1 MADAITVRNLVVCR
15 GRRTILHDFSIGL
28 PKGKVTAII
37 GPNGCGKST
46 FLKAVNGMIPVVGGS
61 ICLGGRDVHDFSRK
75 ALSREIAFLTQT
87 HDVPPD
93 VTVRELVRMGRFPYR
108 CLWSGSRREDGD
120 AVEGAIRAVGL
131 EAHAGQAM
139 QHLSGGE
146 QQRAWLA
153 VLLAQDAP
161 ILLLDEPTTYL
172 DVHHQLRIL
181 DLLRRINERWQ
192 KTVVVV
198 LHDMNQAW
206 QYADEVVVMKDGRL
220 VCTGPPQ
227 AVLTPERLWDVFA
240 VHTDIVTTCDG
251 RSAIVVLRS
260 DVSLQTSNLGKT

>member
-1 MADAITVRNLVVCR
+1 MADAITVQHLVVRR
-15 GRRTILHDFSIGL
+15 GRRTILHDFSVAL

-46 FLKAVNGMIPVVGGS
+46 FLKAVNCMIPAASGS
-61 ICLGGRDVHDFSRK
+61 IRLGQREVHDFSRK
-75 ALSREIAFLTQT
+75 ALSREMAFLTQT

-93 VTVRELVRMGRFPYR
+93 VTVRDLVGMGRFPYR
-108 CLWSGSRREDGD
+108 RLWSGRSREDRD
-120 AVEGAIRAVGL
+120 AVDRAIQAVGL
-131 EAHAGQAM
+131 EAYAGEVM

-181 DLLRRINERWQ
+181 DLLRRINEGWQ
-192 KTVVVV
+192 KTIVVV
-198 LHDMNQAW
+198 LHDMN
-206 QYADEVVVMKDGRL
+206 
-220 VCTGPPQ
+220 
-227 AVLTPERLWDVFA
+227 
-240 VHTDIVTTCDG
+240 
-251 RSAIVVLRS
+251 
-260 DVSLQTSNLGKT
+260 

>member
-1 MADAITVRNLVVCR
+1 MADAITVQHLVVRR
-15 GRRTILHDFSIGL
+15 GRRTILHDFSAAL

-46 FLKAVNGMIPVVGGS
+46 FLKAVNCLIPAAGGS
-61 ICLGGRDVHDFSRK
+61 ICLGSRDVHDFSRK
-75 ALSREIAFLTQT
+75 ALSREMAFLSQT
-87 HDVPPD
+87 HDLPPD
-93 VTVRELVRMGRFPYR
+93 VTVRDLVGMGRYPYR
-108 CLWSGSRREDGD
+108 HLWSGRSREDRE
-120 AVEGAIRAVGL
+120 AVEKAIQAVGL
-131 EAHAGQAM
+131 EACAGIVM

-192 KTVVVV
+192 KTIVVV

-206 QYADEVVVMKDGRL
+206 QYADEVVIMKDGRL
-220 VCTGPPQ
+220 VCAGPPQ
-227 AVLTPERLWDVFA
+227 DVLTPERLWDVFA
-240 VHTDIVTTCDG
+240 VHVDIVTTSDG
-251 RSAIVVLRS
+251 QSAIVP
-260 DVSLQTSNLGKT
+260 LQT

>member
-1 MADAITVRNLVVCR
+1 
-15 GRRTILHDFSIGL
+15 
-28 PKGKVTAII
+28 
-37 GPNGCGKST
+37 
-46 FLKAVNGMIPVVGGS
+46 
-61 ICLGGRDVHDFSRK
+61 
-75 ALSREIAFLTQT
+75 
-87 HDVPPD
+87 
-93 VTVRELVRMGRFPYR
+93 MGRFPYR
-108 CLWSGSRREDGD
+108 RLWSGSRREDRD

>member
-1 MADAITVRNLVVCR
+1 
-15 GRRTILHDFSIGL
+15 
-28 PKGKVTAII
+28 
-37 GPNGCGKST
+37 
-46 FLKAVNGMIPVVGGS
+46 
-61 ICLGGRDVHDFSRK
+61 
-75 ALSREIAFLTQT
+75 
-87 HDVPPD
+87 
-93 VTVRELVRMGRFPYR
+93 
-108 CLWSGSRREDGD
+108 
-120 AVEGAIRAVGL
+120 
-131 EAHAGQAM
+131 M

-260 DVSLQTSNLGKT
+260 DVSLQTSNFRLQT

>member
-1 MADAITVRNLVVCR
+1 MADAITVQHLVVRR
-15 GRRTILHDFSIGL
+15 GRRTILHDFSVAL

-46 FLKAVNGMIPVVGGS
+46 FLKAVNCMIPAASGS
-61 ICLGGRDVHDFSRK
+61 IRLGQREVHDFSRK
-75 ALSREIAFLTQT
+75 ALSRKMAFLTQS

-93 VTVRELVRMGRFPYR
+93 VTVRDLVGMGRFPYR
-108 CLWSGSRREDGD
+108 RLWSGRSREDWD
-120 AVEGAIRAVGL
+120 AVDRAIQAVGL
-131 EAHAGQAM
+131 EAYAGEVM

-153 VLLAQDAP
+153 VLLAQDAS

-181 DLLRRINERWQ
+181 DLLRRINEGWQ
-192 KTVVVV
+192 KTIVVV

-206 QYADEVVVMKDGRL
+206 QYADEVVIMKDGAL

-227 AVLTPERLWDVFA
+227 VVLTPERLWDVFS
-240 VHTDIVTTCDG
+240 VRTDIVTTSDG
-251 RSAIVVLRS
+251 RSAIVVL
-260 DVSLQTSNLGKT
+260 Q

>member
-1 MADAITVRNLVVCR
+1 MCSSDL
-15 GRRTILHDFSIGL
+15 
-28 PKGKVTAII
+28 
-37 GPNGCGKST
+37 
-46 FLKAVNGMIPVVGGS
+46 
-61 ICLGGRDVHDFSRK
+61 
-75 ALSREIAFLTQT
+75 
-87 HDVPPD
+87 
-93 VTVRELVRMGRFPYR
+93 
-108 CLWSGSRREDGD
+108 
-120 AVEGAIRAVGL
+120 
-131 EAHAGQAM
+131 
-139 QHLSGGE
+139 
-146 QQRAWLA
+146 
-153 VLLAQDAP
+153 
-161 ILLLDEPTTYL
+161 
-172 DVHHQLRIL
+172 LRIL